1 MEYTD
6 GSVDDAGSH
15 RRFAASRATFRAS
28 SAAEASFGT
37 SCTEKPGVRLCCHE
51 LLGDARAEK
60 RTNREQ
66 FFERSSAFFVVLLS
80 LCRRRGVSCK
90 RRKM

>member
-6 GSVDDAGSH
+6 GSVDEAGFH

-28 SAAEASFGT
+28 SAAAASFGT
-37 SCTEKPGVRLCCHE
+37 SCTKMTDVRSRCYRLSE
-51 LLGDARAEK
+51 ILRAGK

-80 LCRRRGVSCK
+80 LCR
-90 RRKM
+90 

>member
-6 GSVDDAGSH
+6 ISMDEAGFH

-37 SCTEKPGVRLCCHE
+37 SCMKKADVRLCCYGLPE
-51 LLGDARAEK
+51 NL
-60 RTNREQ
+60 EQ
-66 FFERSSAFFVVLLS
+66 
-80 LCRRRGVSCK
+80 GK
-90 RRKM
+90 

>member
-6 GSVDDAGSH
+6 ISVDEAGFH

-37 SCTEKPGVRLCCHE
+37 SCMKKADVRLCCY
-51 LLGDARAEK
+51 GVSGTVGAGK
-60 RTNREQ
+60 RTDREQ

-80 LCRRRGVSCK
+80 LCR
-90 RRKM
+90 